1 MTNESVFESIEKR
14 PHYKKMKDFIENNR
28 SQCVLKET
36 MRKALIG
43 VIFFL
48 IIPAAEDYKA
58 WISISTSIKIQLIYN
73 LLVGVLLLWWK
84 QFKVVMCPLN
94 EI

>member
-36 MRKALIG
+36 TSKALIG
-43 VIFFL
+43 VIFFFL

-58 WISISTSIKIQLIYN
+58 RISISTSIKIQLIYN
-73 LLVGVLLLWWK
+73 LLVGVLLLW
-84 QFKVVMCPLN
+84 
-94 EI
+94 